1 MIYFNRGKIM
11 KKRIISAIV
20 AFIIVVPLIIL
31 GNYFFT
37 FGVCV
42 IAMLAYKELIDLKK
56 SHNEY
61 PKLMIVLGL
70 FSMLSLVLS
79 NYQDFTI
86 YRGITYQIITMILL
100 LLLIPTIFYKK
111 DKYSMFENK
120 IVRDFKEGKV
130 TKEELDKCST
140 CDTNCEIHDGLSEAS
155 KEQLKDK
162 TGEEIVNE
170 DIAKQM
176 KG

>member
-1 MIYFNRGKIM
+1 M

-20 AFIIVVPLIIL
+20 ALIIVVPLIIL

-42 IAMLAYKELIDLKK
+42 IAMLAYKELIDWKK

-70 FSMLSLVLS
+70 FWMLSLVLS

-111 DKYSMFENK
+111 DKYTSRYAFYLLGITLLLGIIFNIF
-120 IVRDFKEGKV
+120 IVIRNRGFY
-130 TKEELDKCST
+130 LFIYLFIYFYYLYIFIPYFLIN
-140 CDTNCEIHDGLSEAS
+140 NCHYLF
-155 KEQLKDK
+155 
-162 TGEEIVNE
+162 
-170 DIAKQM
+170 
-176 KG
+176 